1 MIPLRVTCAIIEHQ
15 GLVLAVQRSAEMK
28 QALLWEFPGGK
39 QESDETAEQCIV
51 REIREELSMGIQPLR
66 QLSPHI
72 HTYEK
77 GSILLIPFVC
87 KWVEGTLEL
96 KEHKEARWLLPEELH
111 ELEWSP
117 ADIPVAEAYLIQH
130 QVK

>member
-1 MIPLRVTCAIIEHQ
+1 MMPLKVCCAIIEHQ
-15 GLVLAVQRSAEMK
+15 GRVLAVQRSARMK

-39 QESDETAEQCIV
+39 QEAGETAEQCIV
-51 REIREELSMGIQPLR
+51 REVREELNIDIQPLR
-66 QLSPHI
+66 QLSAHM

-96 KEHKEARWLLPEELH
+96 REHKTARWLLPEELK
-111 ELEWSP
+111 ELNWSP
-117 ADIPVAEAYLIQH
+117 ADIPVAEAYLTQH